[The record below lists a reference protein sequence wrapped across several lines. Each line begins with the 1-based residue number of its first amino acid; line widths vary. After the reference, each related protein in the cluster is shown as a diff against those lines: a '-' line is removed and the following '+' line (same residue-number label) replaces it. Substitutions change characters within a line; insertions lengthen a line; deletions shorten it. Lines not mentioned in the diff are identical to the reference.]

1 MVENLLVYMCA
12 KHCHK
17 RWSSDKA
24 IAKIKRCSFFCLTVY
39 NVYLR
44 LTEKPIVDIVL
55 VTVELFLLGVT
66 AEAPGANSE
75 WKSAFLKGL
84 G

>member
-1 MVENLLVYMCA
+1 M
-12 KHCHK
+12 
-17 RWSSDKA
+17 
-24 IAKIKRCSFFCLTVY
+24 Y